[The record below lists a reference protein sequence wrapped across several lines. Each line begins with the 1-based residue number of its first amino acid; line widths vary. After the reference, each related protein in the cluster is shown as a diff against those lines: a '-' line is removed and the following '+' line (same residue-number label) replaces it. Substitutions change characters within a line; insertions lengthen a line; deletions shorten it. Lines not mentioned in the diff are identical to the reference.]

1 MHRINAPTVGVKDP
15 DVFARA
21 QTLVPNAIVPKAIS
35 RKRRDEI
42 RAEVF
47 ANSER
52 KEEPYIDDRVM
63 KRLKCEHEELVSP
76 SLNPERAVCSQCRQK
91 SLLSRA

>member
-1 MHRINAPTVGVKDP
+1 MHRINAATVSVKEP
-15 DVFARA
+15 DV
-21 QTLVPNAIVPKAIS
+21 TLVHNAIVPKPIS

>member
-1 MHRINAPTVGVKDP
+1 MHRIHPTAIAVKEP
-15 DVFARA
+15 NV
-21 QTLVPNAIVPKAIS
+21 TLVHNAIVPKPIS

-42 RAEVF
+42 RVEVF
-47 ANSER
+47 AKAER
-52 KEEPYIDDRVM
+52 KEEPYLEDRVL

-76 SLNPERAVCSQCRQK
+76 SLNPQHAVCSQCRQK